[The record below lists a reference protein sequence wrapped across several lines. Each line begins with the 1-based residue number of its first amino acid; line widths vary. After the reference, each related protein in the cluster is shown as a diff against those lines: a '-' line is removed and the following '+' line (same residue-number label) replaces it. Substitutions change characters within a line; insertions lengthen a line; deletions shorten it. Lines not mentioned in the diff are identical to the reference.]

1 MEAFQEDGE
10 EEVEPPGGRQE
21 ALVRRR
27 LAEGSR
33 FVKLSETLFTSI
45 LKCYTKQCED
55 IDW

>member
-1 MEAFQEDGE
+1 MEAFQEGGG

-45 LKCYTKQCED
+45 VSS
-55 IDW
+55 IVFF